1 MPLKKLCWEGGH
13 DSSGRALEAP
23 SSSSAIKNEK
33 GKKLGMF
40 ELRVG
45 IAVGNISFPPVLALS
60 LAQRSELGAKID

>member
-1 MPLKKLCWEGGH
+1 
-13 DSSGRALEAP
+13 
-23 SSSSAIKNEK
+23 
-33 GKKLGMF
+33 MF